1 MQKLNR
7 IAAFLLCLGLQF
19 QLSGVHAQAA
29 RPTSTPMGTSTSAS
43 SVGAND
49 ANRFQVGGGSGL
61 VKPQMAIEA
70 TIEAV
75 RDATLSSQ
83 VPGSVL
89 GIHVKAGDKV
99 KAGTVLIELD
109 AGAAVQQVQGAQAQ
123 VLAAQTQ
130 EVLAAQELERQRA
143 LYAQQYVSK
152 AALDRAQ
159 AQWDAARAQV
169 NALKANTQVAQAQR
183 GYFTIRA
190 PFDGVVSQVPA
201 NPGDMA
207 MPGKPLVVMHDPSW
221 LRIKGDLPQ
230 TLKAEAERASQP
242 FAFEVP
248 GVLQGFQQAQKMELI
263 PSVDA
268 QTHTMEL
275 RLTLARTA
283 QGASSGL
290 APGMHAR
297 IWVPLPTAQGE
308 TRNWIPSSAVIRRGE
323 ITGVYVIVAE
333 GAPRLRQIRLG
344 RESGGQVEV
353 LSGLKAGETIV
364 SRPQSTSGATQ

>member
-1 MQKLNR
+1 MLKLNP
-7 IAAFLLCLGLQF
+7 IAALALCLGLQI
-19 QLSGVHAQAA
+19 QVAAALAQTAN
-29 RPTSTPMGTSTSAS
+29 TSTTPSLPNSSAS
-43 SVGAND
+43 SAAAST
-49 ANRFQVGGGSGL
+49 ANRFQVGGSAGQI
-61 VKPQMAIEA
+61 KPQMAIEA

-75 RDATLSSQ
+75 REATLSSQ

-89 GIHVKAGDKV
+89 GLRVKAGDKV
-99 KAGTVLIELD
+99 KAGAVLVELD

-169 NALKANTQVAQAQR
+169 NALKANTQAAQAQR

-221 LRIKGDLPQ
+221 LRVKGDLPQ
-230 TLKAEAERASQP
+230 TLKTEAERASQP
-242 FAFEVP
+242 FSFEVP
-248 GVLQGFQQAQKMELI
+248 GVLQGLQQPQKMELI
-263 PSVDA
+263 PSVDS

-275 RLTLARTA
+275 RLTLARNA
-283 QGASSGL
+283 NGGSSGL

-297 IWVPLPTAQGE
+297 IWVPLPAAQGE
-308 TRNWIPSSAVIRRGE
+308 TRNWIPLSAVIRRGE
-323 ITGVYVIVAE
+323 MTGVYVIAAE

-344 RESGGQVEV
+344 RENGAQVEV
-353 LSGLKAGETIV
+353 LAGLKAGETIV
-364 SRPQSTSGATQ
+364 SRPQSALGTTQ

>member
-1 MQKLNR
+1 
-7 IAAFLLCLGLQF
+7 
-19 QLSGVHAQAA
+19 
-29 RPTSTPMGTSTSAS
+29 
-43 SVGAND
+43 
-49 ANRFQVGGGSGL
+49 
-61 VKPQMAIEA
+61 MAIEA
-70 TIEAV
+70 TIKAV

-152 AALDRAQ
+152 AALD
-159 AQWDAARAQV
+159 RAQV

-263 PSVDA
+263 PSVDS